1 MIVPNRLFAIRKK
14 TVLHESMIRKTA
26 ETSFSE
32 ADRAQTYSVQQQ
44 FGGWA

>member
-1 MIVPNRLFAIRKK
+1 
-14 TVLHESMIRKTA
+14 LHDRSESPFSRFEKDDPAREHDPETA

-44 FGGWA
+44 FGG